1 MSDGK
6 EIFNITSEDGEIDI
20 RRGAL
25 PDIYMYKGYQC
36 SVRNLDSLIELV
48 RRKGNS
54 NVSVIFYDDT
64 GVHVVMDSLEEDR
77 PQDTVDLKF
86 RQSEEYQEW
95 AQIIGKQINQ
105 KTFVDFLRRRP
116 DGQVEDNESLLAAAQ
131 KINFATTITG
141 EASYEDSNNV
151 TFVFKMGDV
160 EGSARLPRILIISMP
175 LIHGSDSIMD
185 MEVEME
191 FVKPKADNEKP
202 YFVLTMPKYD
212 RYWREALE
220 YEIEKLKEEL
230 PGFLIL
236 EGEPR

>member
-1 MSDGK
+1 MSCDDERINIVTDGGDV
-6 EIFNITSEDGEIDI
+6 NVRHGN
-20 RRGAL
+20 L

-54 NVSVIFYDDT
+54 NVSVIFYNDT
-64 GVHVVMDSLEEDR
+64 GVHVVMDSFEEER
-77 PQDTVDLKF
+77 PQDTATLKF
-86 RQSEEYQEW
+86 RNSDEYQEW
-95 AQIIGKQINQ
+95 AQIIGQRINQ

-116 DGQVEDNESLLAAAQ
+116 EGQVEDIESLLAAAQ

-141 EASYEDSNNV
+141 EASYEDTNNV